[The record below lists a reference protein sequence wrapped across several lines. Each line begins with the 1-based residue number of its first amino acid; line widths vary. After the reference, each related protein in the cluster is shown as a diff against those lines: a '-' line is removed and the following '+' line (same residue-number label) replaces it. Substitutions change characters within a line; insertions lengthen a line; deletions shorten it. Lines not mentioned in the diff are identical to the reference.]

1 MVGRYGNK
9 KGAEM
14 TQPTTL
20 HLADALDE
28 LDRQF
33 SRNGL
38 CGDAAEELRRL
49 HRECKILS
57 IELDHARI
65 MYENA
70 VKLLTGINSLLYPPA
85 TRLPDGRTM
94 VFRPTDPDPHAL
106 LQELS
111 DRIRALPDEIAAIA
125 KREQNDK
132 PQGKLL
138 PWKGLTE
145 EEHTYYKACGFVG
158 VKAVEEKLRARN
170 STLACIPPG

>member
-1 MVGRYGNK
+1 
-9 KGAEM
+9 M
-14 TQPTTL
+14 TQPTAL
-20 HLADALDE
+20 HLADALEDDLE
-28 LDRQF
+28 DYA
-33 SRNGL
+33 GL
-38 CGDAAEELRRL
+38 SLPRLCQGIADDAAEELRRL
-49 HRECKILS
+49 HRECEILS
-57 IELDHARI
+57 IERDHARI

-132 PQGKLL
+132 PQEKLL

-145 EEHTYYKACGFVG
+145 EEHTYYKSCGFVG

-170 STLACIPPG
+170 STLVCHKNEEGK